1 MGIIE
6 WVEGTALAIWVRES
20 PSIFAYTGVLSLH
33 AMGLAIVVGVNT
45 AVALR
50 VLGVAPSIPLKPLDK
65 LFPLMYVGF
74 IINAIS
80 GLALLAANAS
90 GMLSN
95 VTFLVKL
102 GFIACAVFTMH
113 SLRNRVFSTAGP
125 DSTTLMPSEGR
136 TLAIL
141 SLVFWVGAIISG
153 RLTAYPNF
161 VRSLFGL

>member
-1 MGIIE
+1 MSFLELI
-6 WVEGTALAIWVRES
+6 EGTALAIWVRES
-20 PSIFAYTGVLSLH
+20 PSLFAYTGVLSLH

-50 VLGVAPSIPLKPLDK
+50 VLGVAPSIPLGPLAK
-65 LFPLMYVGF
+65 LFPVMYFGF
-74 IINAIS
+74 LLNAAS
-80 GLALLAANAS
+80 GLALLAANAT

-95 VTFLVKL
+95 VLFLIKL
-102 GFIACAVFTMH
+102 GFVACAVLTMH
-113 SLRNRVFSTAGP
+113 SLRNRVFTGGVL
-125 DSTTLMPSEGR
+125 DSTRLMPSEGR

-141 SLVFWVGAIISG
+141 SIVFWAGAIIVG